1 MEAFLML
8 CQSHAG
14 LPPPIEAYG
23 ALVKAYARLNDA
35 TAALDLLAEFQQ
47 EGGRLDERM
56 ISMGV
61 TACVRAGEFKRALK
75 VRKTP
80 ECP

>member
-1 MEAFLML
+1 M
-8 CQSHAG
+8 
-14 LPPPIEAYG
+14 
-23 ALVKAYARLNDA
+23 KAYARLNDA

-75 VRKTP
+75 VRTVI
-80 ECP
+80 